1 VAETRRGAGTSLTPS
16 QPAIAGGQRTN
27 ALFAS
32 LLERHSAA
40 VDLTCA
46 APSCPPRVA
55 EVLARPADVL
65 PEPLAAQL
73 SHGIGHHPAGA
84 APLRQA
90 VAEHL
95 SALGL
100 PTDPDQILI
109 ASGAQQAIDLLART
123 YLTPGDAVAAEQ
135 VTYPGII
142 DAIGRAGTAVV
153 LACPLATTGLTWR
166 PSPTP
171 CRSTGPG
178 LLYLIPTFQNP
189 TGRLLDVPARRCW
202 STWPA
207 ATRTRRSSTTG
218 FWVSWT
224 TADRLCRRW
233 PGSRPTWPTCS
244 PSGHCPS
251 CTGAGCGWAGSGRQR
266 RSSSGWRPP
275 RPLPTSAPTP
285 PARSWPPT

>member
-142 DAIGRAGTAVV
+142 DAIGRAGGRRLGLPLGDHGVDVEAVAHTLSV
-153 LACPLATTGLTWR
+153 HR
-166 PSPTP
+166 PRAALPDP
-171 CRSTGPG
+171 DLPEPDRAA
-178 LLYLIPTFQNP
+178 
-189 TGRLLDVPARRCW
+189 ARRSC
-202 STWPA
+202 PPVLVDLA
-207 ATRTRRSSTTG
+207 RRHPHTT
-218 FWVSWT
+218 FVDDWVLGGLDT
-224 TADRLCRRW
+224 DHRRCRRW

-251 CTGAGCGWAGSGRQR
+251 CTGGGCGWAGSGRQR